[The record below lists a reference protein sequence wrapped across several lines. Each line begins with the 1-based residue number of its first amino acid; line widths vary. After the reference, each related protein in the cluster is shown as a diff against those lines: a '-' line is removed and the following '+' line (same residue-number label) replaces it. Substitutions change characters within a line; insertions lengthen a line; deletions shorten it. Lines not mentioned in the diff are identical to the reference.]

1 MVLGS
6 FGLDLSEAELRT
18 LCDCTPAFGTSALNV
33 VDAARQLG
41 FPLTAKYNLTSTEL
55 EALVS
60 GGHFPIVFVNLG
72 PLDGVDEQHALVV
85 VEMSESLVTVLD
97 PLYGER
103 LLLPDIFQAAWGL
116 QRNLAILVAR

>member
-6 FGLDLSEAELRT
+6 FGLDLPEAELRA

-33 VDAARQLG
+33 VDAARRLG
-41 FPLTAKYNLTSTEL
+41 FPLTAKYNLAATEL
-55 EALVS
+55 EALVG

-85 VEMSESLVTVLD
+85 VEMNESVVTVFD

-103 LLLPDIFQAAWGL
+103 RLPPDIFHAAWGL
-116 QRNLAILVAR
+116 RRNLAILVAR